1 LKRFLSDWTLA
12 LVASAVIVVTLGWLS
27 RSSSMPEEA
36 PDFSI
41 ETLDGEE
48 FSLSAHRGQVVVVN
62 FWATWCGPCL
72 GEIPHFSRFADAH
85 PDVKIIGIA
94 VKSPSKEVE
103 KKNEEMGISYEVALA
118 SPKDPILDDY
128 EMNKSRTVF
137 PTTFVIDA
145 EGNIIGGRIERA
157 LSYEEL
163 EEVVEKASNS
173 S

>member
-1 LKRFLSDWTLA
+1 
-12 LVASAVIVVTLGWLS
+12 
-27 RSSSMPEEA
+27 MPEEA
-36 PDFSI
+36 PDFRI

-72 GEIPHFSRFADAH
+72 GEIPHFNRFAEKN

-94 VKSPSKEVE
+94 VKSPTKEVE
-103 KKNEEMGISYEVALA
+103 KKVEEMGISYEIAQTR
-118 SPKDPILDDY
+118 PKDSILDDY
-128 EMNKSRTVF
+128 AMNKSRTVF

-145 EGNIIGGRIERA
+145 TGIIIGGRIERA

-163 EEVVEKASNS
+163 EEVVKRASDS